1 MATDVLADYLRRPY
15 RVEVIKNED
24 GYFAWV
30 PELPGCMT
38 WADRIEEIWPL
49 IEDAKETWIEDAL
62 ASGDTVP
69 LPKSP
74 ADPDEATIHV
84 PRPLHQQLIRQA
96 EEAGLSLDE
105 LIVRRLG

>member
-1 MATDVLADYLRRPY
+1 METDVLADYLRLPY

-24 GYFAWV
+24 GYFAWI

-38 WADRIEEIWPL
+38 WADRIESIWPL
-49 IEDAKETWIEDAL
+49 IEDAKEAWIADAL

-69 LPKSP
+69 LPKSLDDP
-74 ADPDEATIHV
+74 AETAINV
-84 PRPLHQQLIRQA
+84 PRPLHQLLVRQA